1 MKRIVVLLVALL
13 NVATIGN
20 LSAQRVGQ
28 TKKTQTG
35 NKALGGNNLA
45 ATHGYFSE
53 AQLEAYLNNSGVVS
67 KLQFI
72 GKEEQIGS
80 FMHQNGNT
88 GMTSGLIISSGDC
101 ELATGPN
108 TSESMGTTMQG
119 GDDTDLKQIAVN
131 TILYDAGGFE
141 FDLLATSDYLTCWL
155 VFASEE
161 YNEYTGSSFNDLFGV
176 FVSENGSSSTNIAT
190 IPGSKLPIR
199 INNVNQGAPG
209 MNGDIQNV
217 TPPLG
222 STAYSKYYTSNP
234 TYLPNDT
241 IYYGIEY
248 DGFTKPFL
256 IKYPMEIGKS
266 YHFKFVIADA
276 GDGVYDSGLLITND
290 EYQVNGIAEPIIAYT
305 QSVCGNTVSVQNHTK
320 YGIDY
325 LWDFGDGTTSIQ
337 AEPPPHTY
345 AAQGNY
351 QVKLKA
357 KSSANLVAEMQ
368 KPVIFNPEAE
378 LVNTQISH
386 IDCNSSGKIKL
397 EINSV
402 ASANMTYQW
411 SDDNTVKNAQN
422 INCSFIIEKEVP
434 EAGSYTVTVTSN
446 NHAYTFGPYNI
457 VYSGNKLDLATNV
470 KPACTKQAN
479 GEIELV
485 FTNGNPTDIYWSHDT
500 SLKSYI
506 ATGLPTGAYT
516 INYTDNHGCLKT
528 VNIEIGNKELPDQN
542 NISVTPPD
550 CNFDKGLIYVAVP
563 ESNGIASGT
572 LLNSQNQVVAIQNSA
587 LTFIFSNIASGNY
600 TLLYSDEEGCTT
612 TLNLNMPDKQIP
624 QSKLLTSTITDNN
637 KTVSAILTQ
646 QGKAPYTYTWSDGFN
661 GSVRS
666 DLSAGKTYKV
676 TVTDAN
682 GCTEIL
688 DLVIKPN
695 SSDVVSGFTAFPVPA
710 DQYVML
716 RQSNPEQIDA
726 LTEIQVLDSSGKLYR
741 IEKIRE
747 GEEIRLN
754 TASLPNGLY
763 FVHINSS
770 NGEHILVLSV
780 LH

>member
-1 MKRIVVLLVALL
+1 
-13 NVATIGN
+13 
-20 LSAQRVGQ
+20 
-28 TKKTQTG
+28 
-35 NKALGGNNLA
+35 
-45 ATHGYFSE
+45 
-53 AQLEAYLNNSGVVS
+53 
-67 KLQFI
+67 
-72 GKEEQIGS
+72 
-80 FMHQNGNT
+80 
-88 GMTSGLIISSGDC
+88 
-101 ELATGPN
+101 
-108 TSESMGTTMQG
+108 
-119 GDDTDLKQIAVN
+119 
-131 TILYDAGGFE
+131 
-141 FDLLATSDYLTCWL
+141 
-155 VFASEE
+155 
-161 YNEYTGSSFNDLFGV
+161 
-176 FVSENGSSSTNIAT
+176 
-190 IPGSKLPIR
+190 
-199 INNVNQGAPG
+199 
-209 MNGDIQNV
+209 
-217 TPPLG
+217 
-222 STAYSKYYTSNP
+222 
-234 TYLPNDT
+234 
-241 IYYGIEY
+241 
-248 DGFTKPFL
+248 
-256 IKYPMEIGKS
+256 
-266 YHFKFVIADA
+266 
-276 GDGVYDSGLLITND
+276 
-290 EYQVNGIAEPIIAYT
+290 
-305 QSVCGNTVSVQNHTK
+305 
-320 YGIDY
+320 
-325 LWDFGDGTTSIQ
+325 
-337 AEPPPHTY
+337 
-345 AAQGNY
+345 
-351 QVKLKA
+351 
-357 KSSANLVAEMQ
+357 
-368 KPVIFNPEAE
+368 IFNPEAE

-446 NHAYTFGPYNI
+446 NHAYTFGPYNV

-485 FTNGNPTDIYWSHDT
+485 FTNGNPTDINWSHDA

-506 ATGLPTGAYT
+506 ATGLPAGAYT
-516 INYTDNHGCLKT
+516 INYTDNHGCIKT

-572 LLNSQNQVVAIQNSA
+572 LLNSQNQVVATQNSA

-612 TLNLNMPDKQIP
+612 TLNLYMPDKQIP

-637 KTVSAILTQ
+637 KTVSAFLTQ
-646 QGKAPYTYTWSDGFN
+646 QGKAPFTYTWSDGFN

-688 DLVIKPN
+688 NLVIKPN

-716 RQSNPEQIDA
+716 RQCNPEQIDA